1 MRQNA
6 IKKIKISK
14 EGEFEYLTF
23 EQTVAKFEKLIMKES
38 NSFYNEKFAN
48 LADVSLEDIIQEAN
62 IATWQAFEYYDES
75 LNYCFSTLIN
85 SFINKYLNKKFR
97 ARVKQKRNGDYN
109 INHLDATLSSSSE
122 RGNQEQDEY
131 ATLILSD
138 QTNFEEELINS
149 LYLNEIYET
158 FNEREK
164 LYMLA
169 LVGRIQQIE
178 IAEYLGISKMAIT
191 KGMQVFKEKLKII
204 FEDLY

>member
-23 EQTVAKFEKLIMKES
+23 EQIVAKFEKLIIKES

-97 ARVKQKRNGDYN
+97 ARVKQKRSGDYN